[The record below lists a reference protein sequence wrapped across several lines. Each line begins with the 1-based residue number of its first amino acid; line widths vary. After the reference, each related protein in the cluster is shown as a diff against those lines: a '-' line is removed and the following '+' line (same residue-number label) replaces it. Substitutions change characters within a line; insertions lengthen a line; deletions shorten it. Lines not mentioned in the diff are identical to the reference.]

1 MWPDQREQQ
10 QRQRER
16 EKNTQKVCV
25 RERGSERGRG
35 SSFNRSKN
43 FFFISVSV
51 FGGNIDL
58 QLTLANKQITA
69 FAATKDLG
77 NKLATPQSRARITH
91 VSPHTFPS
99 SPAPRNSL

>member
-1 MWPDQREQQ
+1 MLPDQREQQ
-10 QRQRER
+10 QRQSERDRER
-16 EKNTQKVCV
+16 EKHAKSVC
-25 RERGSERGRG
+25 ERG

-43 FFFISVSV
+43 FFFISVSF

-58 QLTLANKQITA
+58 QLTLANKQLTA

-77 NKLATPQSRARITH
+77 NKLAAPQSRARITH

-99 SPAPRNSL
+99 SPSPRNSL